1 MTFHVPNFTYFFQE
15 TTFMY
20 VPNSAVGALIGTRG
34 SFIRNIIRFSGA
46 SVKIAPLAQDQQVD
60 AGYERQVTIV
70 GNPEA
75 QWKVRSSPPPFLS
88 LIQVTFL

>member
-1 MTFHVPNFTYFFQE
+1 
-15 TTFMY
+15 MY

-75 QWKVRSSPPPFLS
+75 QWKVCVNFVTSVR
-88 LIQVTFL
+88 LIRLRVNVWFF